1 MHVQLRSLKI
11 YFQIKY
17 FILFRKHESKKENK
31 TKKNQNV
38 YLKRFWSMMI

>member
-17 FILFRKHESKKENK
+17 LILFRKHESKKENQTKK
-31 TKKNQNV
+31 TKM
-38 YLKRFWSMMI
+38 FI